1 MSHMSCRVTSWRRSL
16 GVLIN
21 QKERTRMEKFKTKE
35 LALIAVFSATWIGY
49 TFLSSMAIG
58 QIARGID
65 VHVVRS
71 VLLVLIVAMIGRF
84 GGALWMTTI
93 VGIFY
98 LSSRTPYPP
107 VIISVATIASGLAY
121 DIYVKLTGYQNATN
135 WKIFPIGV
143 IIAGLVQSVSTLGI
157 LTVLNFF
164 PARAIEA
171 AWTAGLTKNVTASIV
186 AIVITA
192 AIVKRVVPIYKNYG

>member
-1 MSHMSCRVTSWRRSL
+1 
-16 GVLIN
+16 
-21 QKERTRMEKFKTKE
+21 MEKFKTKE

-58 QIARGID
+58 QIAKGID

-84 GGALWMTTI
+84 GGATWMTVI

-107 VIISVATIASGLAY
+107 VLITIATIASGLAY
-121 DIYVKLTGYQNATN
+121 DIYVKMTGYQNATN
-135 WKIFPIGV
+135 WKVFPIGV
-143 IIAGLVQSVSTLGI
+143 LTAGLVQSVSTLGL

-171 AWTAGLTKNVTASIV
+171 AWIAGLTKNVTASIV
-186 AIVITA
+186 AIVITV

>member
-1 MSHMSCRVTSWRRSL
+1 MIFRATSWRRSL
-16 GVLIN
+16 GALIN
-21 QKERTRMEKFKTKE
+21 QRKKTRMEKFKTKE
-35 LALIAVFSATWIGY
+35 LALIAVFSAAWIGY

-84 GGALWMTTI
+84 GGATWMTTI

-107 VIISVATIASGLAY
+107 ILITIATIASGLAY
-121 DIYVKLTGYQNATN
+121 DIYMKLTGYQNATN
-135 WKIFPIGV
+135 WKVFPIGV
-143 IIAGLVQSVSTLGI
+143 LIAGLVQSVSTLGL

-171 AWTAGLTKNVTASIV
+171 AWVAGLTKNVTASIV
-186 AIVITA
+186 AIVITV

>member
-1 MSHMSCRVTSWRRSL
+1 
-16 GVLIN
+16 
-21 QKERTRMEKFKTKE
+21 MEKFKTKE

-58 QIARGID
+58 QIAKGID

-84 GGALWMTTI
+84 GGATWMTTI

-107 VIISVATIASGLAY
+107 VIITIATIASGLAY
-121 DIYVKLTGYQNATN
+121 DIYVKITGYQNATN
-135 WKIFPIGV
+135 WKVFSIGV
-143 IIAGLVQSVSTLGI
+143 LIAGLVQSVSTLGL

-171 AWTAGLTKNVTASIV
+171 AWIAGLTKNVTASIV
-186 AIVITA
+186 AIVITV

>member
-1 MSHMSCRVTSWRRSL
+1 MNR
-16 GVLIN
+16 
-21 QKERTRMEKFKTKE
+21 KEKTKMEKFKTKE
-35 LALIAVFSATWIGY
+35 LALIAIFAAAWIGY
-49 TFLSSMAIG
+49 TFLSNMSIG

-71 VLLVLIVAMIGRF
+71 VLLVLIVAMTGRF
-84 GGALWMTTI
+84 GAATWMTTI

-107 VIISVATIASGLAY
+107 VIITFATIASGLVY
-121 DIYVKLTGYQNATN
+121 DVYAKVTGYMNTTN
-135 WKIFPIGV
+135 WKVYPIG
-143 IIAGLVQSVSTLGI
+143 ILLAGLAQSVATMGT

-171 AWTAGLTKNVTASIV
+171 AWIAGLTKNVTASVV
-186 AIVITA
+186 AIFICV
-192 AIVKRVVPIYKNYG
+192 AIVKRVVPVYKNYS

>member
-1 MSHMSCRVTSWRRSL
+1 MD
-16 GVLIN
+16 
-21 QKERTRMEKFKTKE
+21 KFKTKE

-107 VIISVATIASGLAY
+107 VILTVATIASGLAY
-121 DIYVKLTGYQNATN
+121 DIYVKLTGYQNSTN

-143 IIAGLVQSVSTLGI
+143 IIAGLVQSVATLGI

-186 AIVITA
+186 GIVITA